1 MQNAPGPTDQATV
14 RARRAMTGSGLA
26 AGCSGV
32 SRQVY
37 LTWGRQMRVLVVEDD
52 PDLAEYA
59 GTVLRRH
66 PDVTVEVAL
75 SGAMA
80 LERFHTRGA
89 DVLITDIELPG
100 MTGMELASAIR
111 RVDPDMPVA
120 MMTAHASVDYAV
132 SALRNQI
139 DEFLVKPVSAAEFRT
154 TLRRLIELRTTRDS
168 AATRSVVLAIGAH
181 PDDVEIGVGGL
192 LAAHRSAGDPVVI
205 LTLCR
210 GDRGGT
216 GEQRQHE
223 SLAAADLIG
232 ARLFL
237 EDLEDTKISPADP
250 TVSIIEKIVDQVGP
264 SVVYTHSQHDRH
276 QDHRA
281 VHHAASV
288 ATRRVPT
295 LACFQSPSATVD
307 FHPNRFVPIDGYTDT
322 KLALLACFASQWG
335 IRDYL
340 EPGFV
345 LATARYW
352 SRFGGGTSCE
362 PLEVMR
368 DTRGLIGSG
377 AAEAVRGGPAHA
389 GLLTSAAEDV
399 GP

>member
-1 MQNAPGPTDQATV
+1 MH
-14 RARRAMTGSGLA
+14 
-26 AGCSGV
+26 
-32 SRQVY
+32 
-37 LTWGRQMRVLVVEDD
+37 VLVVEDD

-66 PDVTVEVAL
+66 GDVTVEVT
-75 SGAMA
+75 SNGRMA
-80 LERFHTRGA
+80 LESFHTRGA
-89 DVLITDIELPG
+89 DILITDIELPG
-100 MTGMELASAIR
+100 MTGIELATSIR
-111 RVDPDMPVA
+111 EADPDMPVA

-132 SALRNQI
+132 TALRNQI
-139 DEFLVKPVSAAEFRT
+139 DEFLVKPVSAAEFRS
-154 TLRRLIELRTTRDS
+154 TLLRLIELRVARN
-168 AATRSVVLAIGAH
+168 AAAVRSVVLAIGAH

-192 LAAHRSAGDPVVI
+192 LAAHRAAGDSVVI

-210 GDRGGT
+210 GNRGGSAQ
-216 GEQRQHE
+216 QRQHE
-223 SLAAADLIG
+223 SLDAAELIG

-250 TVSIIEKIVDQVGP
+250 TVSIIERIVKEVGP

-276 QDHRA
+276 QDHRS

-295 LACFQSPSATVD
+295 LACFQSPSATVE

-322 KLALLACFASQWG
+322 KLALLACFATQAG

-340 EPGFV
+340 EPSFV

-362 PLEVMR
+362 PLEVIR

-377 AAEAVRGGPAHA
+377 AVELSRSSRAQTHRAQTNLVTSFAEEGI
-389 GLLTSAAEDV
+389 S
-399 GP
+399 

>member
-1 MQNAPGPTDQATV
+1 
-14 RARRAMTGSGLA
+14 
-26 AGCSGV
+26 
-32 SRQVY
+32 
-37 LTWGRQMRVLVVEDD
+37 MRVLVVEDD

-66 PDVTVEVAL
+66 ADVTVEVAF

-80 LERFHTRGA
+80 LERFHARGA

-100 MTGMELASAIR
+100 MTGMELATAIR
-111 RVDPDMPVA
+111 QFDPDMPVA

-139 DEFLVKPVSAAEFRT
+139 DEFLVKPVSAVEFRT
-154 TLRRLIELRTTRDS
+154 TLRTLIELRTARNA

-192 LAAHRSAGDPVVI
+192 LAAHRAAGDAVVI

-216 GEQRQHE
+216 AGQRQHE

-250 TVSIIEKIVDQVGP
+250 TVGIIERIVDQVGP

-281 VHHAASV
+281 VHQAVSV

-295 LACFQSPSATVD
+295 LACYQSPSATVD

-322 KLALLACFASQWG
+322 KLALLECFASQWG

-340 EPGFV
+340 DPGFV

-377 AAEAVRGGPAHA
+377 AAEVVRSRPADA
-389 GLLTSAAEDV
+389 DLVTSAAEDV
-399 GP
+399 VS

>member
-1 MQNAPGPTDQATV
+1 
-14 RARRAMTGSGLA
+14 
-26 AGCSGV
+26 
-32 SRQVY
+32 
-37 LTWGRQMRVLVVEDD
+37 MRVLVVEDD

-59 GTVLRRH
+59 SAVLRRH
-66 PDVTVEVAL
+66 GNVTVEVTFN
-75 SGAMA
+75 GRMA
-80 LERFHTRGA
+80 LESFHTRGA
-89 DVLITDIELPG
+89 DILITDIELPG
-100 MTGMELASAIR
+100 MTGIELATSIR
-111 RVDPDMPVA
+111 QADPDMPVA

-139 DEFLVKPVSAAEFRT
+139 DEFLVKPVSAAEFRS
-154 TLRRLIELRTTRDS
+154 TLLRLIELRTARN
-168 AATRSVVLAIGAH
+168 AAAVRSVVLAIGAH

-192 LAAHRSAGDPVVI
+192 LAAHRAAGDSVII
-205 LTLCR
+205 LTLSR
-210 GDRGGT
+210 GDRGGS
-216 GEQRQHE
+216 GEHRQHE
-223 SLAAADLIG
+223 SLAAAELIG

-250 TVSIIEKIVDQVGP
+250 TVSIIERIVDEVGP

-281 VHHAASV
+281 VHQAASV

-322 KLALLACFASQWG
+322 KLALLACFATQSG

-340 EPGFV
+340 EPSFV

-362 PLEVMR
+362 PLEVIR

-377 AAEAVRGGPAHA
+377 AAELVRRSRAHA
-389 GLLTSAAEDV
+389 DLVTSVAEEV
-399 GP
+399 IS

>member
-1 MQNAPGPTDQATV
+1 V
-14 RARRAMTGSGLA
+14 
-26 AGCSGV
+26 
-32 SRQVY
+32 
-37 LTWGRQMRVLVVEDD
+37 RVLVVEDD
-52 PDLAEYA
+52 PDLADYA
-59 GTVLRRH
+59 GVVLRRH
-66 PDVTVEVAL
+66 SGVTVEVTS
-75 SGAMA
+75 SGRMA
-80 LERFHTRGA
+80 LESFHTRGA
-89 DVLITDIELPG
+89 DILITDIELPG
-100 MTGMELASAIR
+100 MTGIELAAAVR
-111 RVDPDMPVA
+111 RADPDMPVA

-139 DEFLVKPVSAAEFRT
+139 DEFLVKPVSAAEFRS
-154 TLRRLIELRTTRDS
+154 TLLGLIELRTARN
-168 AATRSVVLAIGAH
+168 AAAARSVVLAIGAH

-192 LAAHRSAGDPVVI
+192 LAAHRAAGDSVVI

-210 GDRGGT
+210 GDRGGSA
-216 GEQRQHE
+216 EHRQHE
-223 SLAAADLIG
+223 SMAAAELIG

-250 TVSIIEKIVDQVGP
+250 TVSIIEKIVDEVGP

-281 VHHAASV
+281 VHDAASV

-322 KLALLACFASQWG
+322 KLALLACFATQSG

-362 PLEVMR
+362 PLEVIR

-377 AAEAVRGGPAHA
+377 AADSIRSSRAHA
-389 GLLTSAAEDV
+389 ELVTSVADEV
-399 GP
+399 IS

>member
-1 MQNAPGPTDQATV
+1 
-14 RARRAMTGSGLA
+14 
-26 AGCSGV
+26 
-32 SRQVY
+32 
-37 LTWGRQMRVLVVEDD
+37 MRVLVVEDD

-59 GTVLRRH
+59 SAVLRRQA
-66 PDVTVEVAL
+66 DVTIEVTS
-75 SGAMA
+75 SGQMA
-80 LERFHTRGA
+80 LESFRTRGA
-89 DVLITDIELPG
+89 DILITDIELPG
-100 MTGMELASAIR
+100 MTGIELATAIR
-111 RVDPDMPVA
+111 LADPDMPVA

-139 DEFLVKPVSAAEFRT
+139 DEFLVKPVSAAEFRS
-154 TLRRLIELRTTRDS
+154 TLIRLIELRTARN
-168 AATRSVVLAIGAH
+168 AAAARSVVLAIGAH

-192 LAAHRSAGDPVVI
+192 LAAHRAAGDSVVI

-210 GDRGGT
+210 GNRGGT
-216 GEQRQHE
+216 ADQRQHE
-223 SLAAADLIG
+223 SLAAAELIG

-237 EDLEDTKISPADP
+237 EDLEDTNISPADP
-250 TVSIIEKIVDQVGP
+250 TVSIIERIVDEVGP

-276 QDHRA
+276 QDHRS
-281 VHHAASV
+281 VHHAASI

-295 LACFQSPSATVD
+295 LACFQSPSATVE

-322 KLALLACFASQWG
+322 KLALLACFATQAA

-362 PLEVMR
+362 PLEVIR

-377 AAEAVRGGPAHA
+377 AAQHSKSGRVQADLITTFVEEGI
-389 GLLTSAAEDV
+389 S
-399 GP
+399 